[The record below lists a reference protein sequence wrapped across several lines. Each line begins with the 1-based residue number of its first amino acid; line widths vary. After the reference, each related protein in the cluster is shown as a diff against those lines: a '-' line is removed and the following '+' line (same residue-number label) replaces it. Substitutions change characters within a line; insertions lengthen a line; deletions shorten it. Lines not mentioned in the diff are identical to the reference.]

1 LTRQTN
7 ALSLPDDDD
16 FDDDGLTEN
25 TRLVTFDDMNHTV
38 SNFEDTPYLTPTATQ
53 LMREMSSGNSTC
65 DLFAQ
70 SKNDDDDDEE
80 DNI

>member
-7 ALSLPDDDD
+7 APFLSNDD

-25 TRLVTFDDMNHTV
+25 TRLVAFDDMNHTV

-53 LMREMSSGNSTC
+53 LMREMSTGNSTC
-65 DLFAQ
+65 DLFDE
-70 SKNDDDDDEE
+70 SRCDDEE
-80 DNI
+80 DVI